1 MDVCRAV
8 ENSIIKKYRR
18 VIWRPFIKALQDYR
32 LVQDGDRVAVCVSG
46 GKDSML
52 LAKCLQELKRYSRT
66 DFGLSFIMMDP
77 GYSADNRLA
86 AERNAE
92 LLRVPIHI
100 FETDIFSFIENTG
113 AGMCY
118 LCARMRRG
126 HLYKKARELGCNK
139 IALAHHFDDVI
150 ETTLLSMFY
159 GGEVK
164 TMMPKL
170 RSRNFPGMELI
181 RPLYL
186 TRESSIIAWR
196 DYHGLCF
203 IQCACRA
210 AERHAPDGEEAS
222 KRLEVKRLLNQLR
235 GMNPVIEKNIF
246 KSMEN
251 VNADAVI
258 GYKLADEKH
267 SFLDNY

>member
-1 MDVCRAV
+1 MDICQAV

-18 VIWRPFIKALQDYR
+18 TIWRPFIKALQDYR
-32 LVQDGDRVAVCVSG
+32 LVLDGDRIAVCISG

-52 LAKCLQELKRYSRT
+52 LAKCLQELKRYSQT
-66 DFGLSFIMMDP
+66 DFQLTFITMDP
-77 GYSADNRLA
+77 GYSADIRTAVEKNA
-86 AERNAE
+86 A
-92 LLRVPIHI
+92 LLRVPIV
-100 FETDIFSFIENTG
+100 FFQTDIFDAVAKAEEN
-113 AGMCY
+113 ACY

-159 GGEVK
+159 GGEIK

-170 RSRNFPGMELI
+170 HSKNFPGMELI

-186 TRESSIIAWR
+186 TRESSVIAWQR
-196 DYHGLCF
+196 YHGLEF
-203 IQCACRA
+203 IKCACRQTQNL
-210 AERHAPDGEEAS
+210 APDGAADS
-222 KRLEVKRLLNQLR
+222 KRQEIKQILNQLR
-235 GMNPVIEKNIF
+235 RLNPVIEKNIF

-251 VNADAVI
+251 VNSDAVL
-258 GYKLADEKH
+258 GYKRDHEKYY
-267 SFLDNY
+267 FLDNY